1 MKFKEWLLKEDP
13 DKVPLQSYNRGPNT
27 LMLTSGRTFSIFD
40 QYALFSPVVGGRVI
54 HDSIAW
60 KVESAWMDMEEASE
74 GKKSP
79 GEIDKIM
86 TSHELVGLSSVG
98 NITQRGLDL
107 LRETVKIIRGTSSKR
122 SYRDSSVSN
131 LPGVILG
138 RLWEKEKIVS
148 FWNKA
153 LDVFK
158 ESRNVINLV
167 RHFGD
172 PGGFSYEVSNELLR
186 YEDFLNRRGGGKP
199 DFDASIL
206 HTLPPG
212 ELKSQLQGMAGM
224 RKANSRVDLKTRYL
238 AQTSEQI
245 RHG

>member
-1 MKFKEWLLKEDP
+1 MSGGIIKKLSFL
-13 DKVPLQSYNRGPNT
+13 NRFLT
-27 LMLTSGRTFSIFD
+27 LWIFMVM
-40 QYALFSPVVGGRVI
+40 AI
-54 HDSIAW
+54 
-60 KVESAWMDMEEASE
+60 
-74 GKKSP
+74 
-79 GEIDKIM
+79 
-86 TSHELVGLSSVG
+86 
-98 NITQRGLDL
+98 
-107 LRETVKIIRGTSSKR
+107 
-122 SYRDSSVSN
+122 
-131 LPGVILG
+131 GVCAG
-138 RLWEKEKIVS
+138 YFFPSIVS